1 MARLVQGTHC
11 PHCNAELPTPKPI
24 TCPECAGSLRQRHL
38 KAGCLSSAPK
48 LVLFATAAWW
58 LARELSREW
67 S

>member
-1 MARLVQGTHC
+1 M
-11 PHCNAELPTPKPI
+11 
-24 TCPECAGSLRQRHL
+24 RQRHL

>member
-1 MARLVQGTHC
+1 MARLVEGTHC
-11 PHCNAELPTPKPI
+11 PHCGAELPSPKPLV
-24 TCPECAGSLRQRHL
+24 CPACAGSLRQRHL